1 MFLKRFT
8 DCLHHGFRNF
18 ILPVILSVPLLA
30 TAGPFSN
37 LYVFGDSLS
46 DTGNLLGTESSPG
59 VLNTR
64 PFPFVGPYEG
74 NRFSNGLLW
83 VEHFAQGLR
92 LSPQAAAPFIYG
104 GNNYAFAGAQTG
116 TFLALPADQI
126 PGVLAQVGGIWAP
139 SLTGPVDA
147 NALFVVVAGGNDMRN
162 ARSIFSG
169 NSAADIAG
177 RQQAAIN
184 AFTNLTNT
192 LRLLKTLGAKNVL
205 VATLPDLGI
214 TPEAALVSLLLP
226 GAVAASTD
234 ATNRFNALVPQLLGV
249 GASFG
254 LNMNLLDIN
263 GLTNAI
269 QANPTAYGITDISS
283 PCSGFLFSSGSS
295 CAQSAFSDI
304 LHPSA
309 LVHALI
315 GREALLVFGIPEPG
329 SVALFALALVALVA
343 ARRKVARQSL

>member
-83 VEHFAQGLR
+83 VEHFAQGLG
-92 LSPQAAAPFIYG
+92 LSPQAAAPFISG

-116 TFLALPADQI
+116 TFPALPADQI

-147 NALFVVVAGGNDMRN
+147 NALFVVVAGGNDMRD
-162 ARSIFSG
+162 ARSKFGSNSG
-169 NSAADIAG
+169 SDIAA
-177 RQQAAIN
+177 RQLAAVN
-184 AFTNLTNT
+184 AFTNLANT
-192 LRLLKTLGAKNVL
+192 LGLLASLGAKNVL

-214 TPEAALVSLLLP
+214 TPEAASVN
-226 GAVAASTD
+226 AVAASTD

-269 QANPTAYGITDISS
+269 QANPTAYGITDIRS

-343 ARRKVARQSL
+343 VRRKVARQSL